1 MYSKRRSTRST
12 FWADLSRTQPERVQS
27 AVHSTAVSAESV
39 MLATPSYAARSASHP
54 LTRQQENAALAR
66 YEDNVKSAFDR
77 IEPVLREVAAMQH
90 ESEFEKRAQALA
102 QAKLGYELPQ
112 HVLAKAW
119 VDPLDMRAL
128 YAWCVFE
135 TYRRWVDD
143 YYRQPTDF
151 GLNGEEFASFMQS
164 CGYHYLDFT
173 PCADG
178 RLAHAV
184 RYVLRLP
191 GSKVRRK
198 AHAGA
203 MFDVEESL
211 QKWVEVEHSRYRE
224 GQPNMPDAPT
234 RYLKVVMYHYCGSD
248 PLHEGCAAHG
258 SDTERAAAAGLSRLL
273 EFKKAIETSFCCGAS
288 IDLLL
293 IGIDTDTDAI
303 RVHVPDAKGQVSLRR
318 FIDAVALYE
327 ETYRSSAVEARERI
341 KARVEQVAADEGA
354 GAAAPGMMNLI
365 ASLLVNNL
373 SQIDY
378 VRRYH
383 GGRYSD
389 VGHNERFIGTGA
401 GFDELQLRNLTYFAY
416 LKTVEEGAADL
427 DVGIKIFT
435 GLNVSRG
442 LPVPVVV
449 RFDYPSHVPHARDRA
464 VERCLRVGQALESR
478 YAPLRVAG
486 KLHVLM
492 VIRDSQHGHGVGIV
506 GSTLAGESAG
516 VH

>member
-1 MYSKRRSTRST
+1 MPS
-12 FWADLSRTQPERVQS
+12 FQS
-27 AVHSTAVSAESV
+27 
-39 MLATPSYAARSASHP
+39 YDARSASHP
-54 LTRQQENAALAR
+54 LTRQQENAALAC
-66 YEDNVKSAFDR
+66 YEENVKSAFDR

-90 ESEFEKRAQALA
+90 ESQFEKRAQALA
-102 QAKLGYELPQ
+102 RDRLGYELPQ

-135 TYRRWVDD
+135 TYRRLVDD
-143 YYRQPTDF
+143 YYRQPMDF

-224 GQPNMPDAPT
+224 GQPNTPDAPT

-258 SDTERAAAAGLSRLL
+258 SDTERAADAGLSRLT

-303 RVHVPDAKGQVSLRR
+303 RVHVPDARGQISLRR

-327 ETYRSSAVEARERI
+327 ETYSSSAADARERI
-341 KARVEQVAADEGA
+341 KKRVAQVAADDCVS
-354 GAAAPGMMNLI
+354 AAAPGMLNLI
-365 ASLLVNNL
+365 ASLLANNM

-449 RFDYPSHVPHARDRA
+449 RFDYPGSVPHARERA

-478 YAPLRVAG
+478 YEQLRTSG

-492 VIRDSQHGHGVGIV
+492 VIRDSQHGRGVEIV